1 MKNTSFAYEVFE
13 STPRGKV
20 LQSLEIIIVGGVMSL
35 LLFFLFIKPALDVDG
50 SMGALLFLVVF
61 GLIVCLFVIAQLL
74 LPGLSFVVRLFPPTF
89 DEIMAYQ
96 AKRLKELNEQL
107 GEERRHHERRVHS
120 ITEEIRELLQN

>member
-1 MKNTSFAYEVFE
+1 MLCHFFY
-13 STPRGKV
+13 
-20 LQSLEIIIVGGVMSL
+20 
-35 LLFFLFIKPALDVDG
+35 FFLFIKPALDVDC